1 MIATAAGIDDR
12 PSAVRYPR
20 GEGTGVA
27 LPERGIALEIG
38 KGRILREGSTIALL
52 SLGTRLQECLKA
64 ADELAQRG
72 ISATVADA
80 RFAKPLDTTL
90 IDRLA
95 REHEVVIT
103 VEEGSAGGFGAMVL
117 HHLALSGALDS
128 GLKIRPM
135 VLPDLFL
142 DHDAP
147 FAQYETAKL
156 NASGIVATAMA
167 ALGHPRATA
176 YA

>member
-1 MIATAAGIDDR
+1 
-12 PSAVRYPR
+12 V
-20 GEGTGVA
+20 
-27 LPERGIALEIG
+27 
-38 KGRILREGSTIALL
+38 REGSTIALL

-72 ISATVADA
+72 FSTTVADA
-80 RFAKPLDTTL
+80 RFAKPLDTKM

-95 REHEVVIT
+95 REHEVLVT
-103 VEEGSAGGFGAMVL
+103 VEEGSAGGFGSMVL
-117 HHLALSGALDS
+117 QHLALSGALDA

-135 VLPDLFL
+135 VLPDLFQ

-167 ALGHPRATA
+167 ALGHPLAATA

>member
-1 MIATAAGIDDR
+1 
-12 PSAVRYPR
+12 
-20 GEGTGVA
+20 
-27 LPERGIALEIG
+27 
-38 KGRILREGSTIALL
+38 
-52 SLGTRLQECLKA
+52 
-64 ADELAQRG
+64 
-72 ISATVADA
+72 
-80 RFAKPLDTTL
+80 
-90 IDRLA
+90 
-95 REHEVVIT
+95 
-103 VEEGSAGGFGAMVL
+103 MVL
-117 HHLALSGALDS
+117 QHLALSGALDV
-128 GLKIRPM
+128 GLKVRPM